1 MLAGWGFFITA
12 FLIMWSPGHAGFR
25 LHVLVP
31 WLACAALSFRN
42 QKVFFQSVALGAA
55 LVFSLNVSGPIHY
68 DAFIKNNHGY
78 QTLKEIEP
86 HLAPGDILLAGSSN
100 TIANYDSLRP
110 YFFPN
115 ISGGT
120 LNGWLMV
127 TSQTNFDGLRA
138 HLNEKL
144 KQGNRVFWTAD
155 IFGTDINQILAADHR
170 LDNDA
175 LNRLTSAFT
184 SKESF
189 RTHGG
194 LMIYEIRKRH

>member
-1 MLAGWGFFITA
+1 
-12 FLIMWSPGHAGFR
+12 
-25 LHVLVP
+25 
-31 WLACAALSFRN
+31 
-42 QKVFFQSVALGAA
+42 
-55 LVFSLNVSGPIHY
+55 
-68 DAFIKNNHGY
+68 
-78 QTLKEIEP
+78 
-86 HLAPGDILLAGSSN
+86 
-100 TIANYDSLRP
+100 
-110 YFFPN
+110 
-115 ISGGT
+115 
-120 LNGWLMV
+120 MV